1 MARLLVIHHDTA
13 SLRHLAG
20 MVRGHEFMAIDNLFS
35 GVKAMPKVKPDVII
49 VGHDQAK
56 RDGLRLLKYLRENQL
71 KTPVVVVLSA
81 GAGVD
86 QPMLMKLGAKSLHE
100 SPVATEELNKAVDAA
115 MARQASDLA
124 GPCPITDEELNSNL
138 SVLENQLNKHMRCFA
153 GKNQVFIHSQILGGG
168 ARTKPRIALKCPLRA
183 EYGLSRDVYFEFIK
197 DACCGHPARCEAYRR
212 FAEDRKAQE

>member
-20 MVRGHEFMAIDNLFS
+20 MLSRHEFMAIDNLFN
-35 GVKAMPKVKPDVII
+35 GVKAMPKVRPDVII

-71 KTPVVVVLSA
+71 KTPVVVVMSA

-100 SPVATEELNKAVDAA
+100 SPVETEELNKAVEAA
-115 MARQASDLA
+115 MVSRAAELA
-124 GPCPITDEELNSNL
+124 GDRPVTDEELNSNL
-138 SVLENQLNKHMRCFA
+138 SVLENRLNKHMKCFA
-153 GKNQVFIHSQILGGG
+153 GKNQVFIHSRILGGG
-168 ARTKPRIALKCPLRA
+168 ARTRPRIALKCPLRA
-183 EYGLSRDVYFEFIK
+183 EYGMSRNVYFEFIK
-197 DACCGHPARCEAYRR
+197 EACCGEPSHCESFRR
-212 FAEDRKAQE
+212 FAADRKAQE